1 MKVETIKN
9 RLVTLFYCEGIDM
22 DLVRQPT
29 NRKEVHELKWIP
41 VAEYIQEV
49 FK

>member
-1 MKVETIKN
+1 M
-9 RLVTLFYCEGIDM
+9 VTLFFGEGIEM
-22 DLVRQPT
+22 ESVRQPT

-41 VAEYIQEV
+41 VAEYIQEA